1 MNVSLC
7 DVCVQVNVVV
17 VRFFFSHK
25 QNHSFSNMCFN
36 SAVTDCCLNLSYIC
50 VGNIFLG
57 IKQQ

>member
-7 DVCVQVNVVV
+7 DVCVQVNVVT
-17 VRFFFSHK
+17 HK

-50 VGNIFLG
+50 VGNIFFG